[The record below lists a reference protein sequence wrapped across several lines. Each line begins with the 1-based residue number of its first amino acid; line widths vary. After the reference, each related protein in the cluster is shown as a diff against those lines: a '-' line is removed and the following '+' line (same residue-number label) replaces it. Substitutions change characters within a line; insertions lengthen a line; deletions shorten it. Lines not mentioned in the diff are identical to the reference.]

1 MPIVLIPARYAST
14 RFPGKPLV
22 EVKNGV
28 PLIQMVYENA
38 AKSGFETV
46 VVTDDSRIEEAV
58 KKFQGKVCRVDDNVP
73 SGSERIALAYQRFF
87 KNADLI
93 INVQGDEPLLDP
105 MDIKKLAQE
114 HLKSAFDIMTMIKPQ
129 KNNPDDFKNINK
141 VKAVWNQ
148 KNGECLYFSRA
159 PIPFPRED
167 EKDLKWH
174 LHLGV
179 YSFKPQALIKF
190 VEAPASYYEEI
201 EKLEQLRALSI
212 GQKIGA
218 IEVHHQS
225 LGVDTPED
233 LKKLQGVLYGKTS

>member
-22 EVKNGV
+22 EVKTGV

-58 KKFQGKVCRVDDNVP
+58 KKFQGKVCRVDDDVP

-87 KNADLI
+87 KSADLV

-105 MDIKKLAQE
+105 LNIKKLAQE
-114 HLKSAFDIMTMIKPQ
+114 HLNSSFDIMTMIKPQ
-129 KNNPDDFKNINK
+129 KNNNADFYDKNK
-141 VKAVWNQ
+141 VKVVWNQ
-148 KNGECLYFSRA
+148 KTGECFYFSRA
-159 PIPFPRED
+159 PIPFPRD
-167 EKDLKWH
+167 EAQEINWY

-179 YSFKPQALIKF
+179 YSFLPQALIKF
-190 VEAPASYYEEI
+190 TQAPASYYEET

-225 LGVDTPED
+225 LGIDTPED
-233 LKKLQGVLYGKTS
+233 LKKLQGVLCGKTS

>member
-28 PLIQMVYENA
+28 PLIQIVYENA
-38 AKSGFETV
+38 AKCGFETV
-46 VVTDDSRIEEAV
+46 VVTDDSRIEDAV

-87 KNADLI
+87 KNADLV
-93 INVQGDEPLLDP
+93 INLQGDEPLLDP
-105 MDIKKLAQE
+105 QNIKKLAHE
-114 HLKSAFDIMTMIKPQ
+114 HLKSSFDIMTMIKPQ
-129 KNNPDDFKNINK
+129 KNNYEEFNDKNK

-148 KNGECLYFSRA
+148 KNGECFYFSRA
-159 PIPFPRED
+159 PIPLPRD
-167 EKDLKWH
+167 EVQELNWH
-174 LHLGV
+174 LHLGI
-179 YSFKPQALIKF
+179 YSFRPQALIKF
-190 VEAPASYYEEI
+190 VEAPASYYEET